1 MPDKLQVS
9 IIGLGLIGASAG
21 LALRRHADRVTVVG
35 HDPNPSIAGAAKKA
49 GAVDRTE
56 WNLINAI
63 SGADRVLL
71 ALPLD
76 QVRDT
81 LKAAA
86 QDFKPGC
93 VIMDTADVKVPANAA
108 AAELLPK
115 GVHFVGGHPILIPIN
130 MDPGKATADLF
141 DSKLFCLTP
150 DAGTDSAAVHLAADL
165 VEALGAK
172 PFFLDPVEHDG
183 MAAAVSQLPQLLAAA
198 LMDVASR
205 SPSWQDMR
213 KLAGGQFYSSTL
225 ITDGNGRSVVAGL
238 TANRE
243 HVMLWLDELVARLA
257 EWRQALTDGKED
269 ALAVAVDD
277 GLVAGEKWMEAN
289 ITGRW
294 EEERESPPMPTSG
307 GVFRDLF
314 GFRKWQIA
322 PPGQKR
328 K

>member
-1 MPDKLQVS
+1 M
-9 IIGLGLIGASAG
+9 
-21 LALRRHADRVTVVG
+21 
-35 HDPNPSIAGAAKKA
+35 
-49 GAVDRTE
+49 
-56 WNLINAI
+56 
-63 SGADRVLL
+63 
-71 ALPLD
+71 
-76 QVRDT
+76 
-81 LKAAA
+81 
-86 QDFKPGC
+86 
-93 VIMDTADVKVPANAA
+93 
-108 AAELLPK
+108 
-115 GVHFVGGHPILIPIN
+115 
-130 MDPGKATADLF
+130 
-141 DSKLFCLTP
+141 
-150 DAGTDSAAVHLAADL
+150 
-165 VEALGAK
+165 EALGAK

-225 ITDGNGRSVVAGL
+225 ITEGNGRSVVAGL

-243 HVMLWLDELVARLA
+243 HVMLWLDELTARLA

-269 ALAVAVDD
+269 AVAAAIDD
-277 GLVAGEKWMEAN
+277 GLAAGEKWMEAN
-289 ITGRW
+289 ILGRW

-314 GFRKWQIA
+314 GFGKWRIP